1 MNYYHLQNK
10 ELENMNI
17 IPNYHPQELYNGN
30 QYQYQQRINNPQNYK
45 PKIQNNLIN
54 SEFDYQQ
61 DFSQPKVSNEFFPY
75 NNFIN
80 NPNNNKPN
88 NNLINNNLIYQNY
101 NQPNIYNQQQNN
113 NYYLDPKR
121 KKQEEY
127 KIMLDQQRL
136 QNYKIKEKNREI
148 PNNNFINNNI
158 NQTTNKFITKP
169 QMTEEE
175 SIKKK

>member
-88 NNLINNNLIYQNY
+88 NKLINNNLI
-101 NQPNIYNQQQNN
+101 
-113 NYYLDPKR
+113 PK
-121 KKQEEY
+121 
-127 KIMLDQQRL
+127 L
-136 QNYKIKEKNREI
+136 
-148 PNNNFINNNI
+148 
-158 NQTTNKFITKP
+158 
-169 QMTEEE
+169 
-175 SIKKK
+175 